1 MTASADDATGE
12 TLASG
17 RFELL
22 RKLGAGGFGTVY
34 EARDRARE
42 AVVALKVLDRASPTA
57 LAQLKREFRELAD
70 LAHPNLVRLDE
81 LHVAGD
87 RYFFTMERVEGV
99 DVRRWVLGLSDRSEQ
114 TTRVA
119 VRGTRGDATE
129 EIDDPEEPPRTRV
142 APDLDRL
149 RQALVQI
156 VRGLAHLH
164 AQGMLH
170 CDVKPSNVLV
180 DTEHARV
187 VLVDF
192 GLVSDADRTQRA
204 RAAAGTPRYM
214 SPEMIAGEPLGPA
227 SDLYQ
232 VGVIAHELLTG
243 ATPFVGPAAQVL
255 AAKVF
260 GPAPRIVDTE
270 GLPEDLV
277 ALTEAL
283 LARDASERPDAA
295 AVLRALGDDH
305 VVARPA
311 RAAFV
316 GRTRELEALGAAASS
331 ARSGRAVV
339 VSVRGP
345 SGIGKTRLVERFTS
359 DLVRREARTLV
370 LAARCR
376 EQDWLPYK
384 AIDPA
389 MDTLLEWLLELPQ
402 AERSAAIGDDEVAAL
417 SQVFPS
423 YRELLAGRSSAPPAV
438 SPSERRRAL
447 AGALRAVIGRIA
459 RARRLVLWIDDAQWA
474 DADSARLL
482 ADALE
487 GPALPVLVI
496 VSRRGTEIAS
506 AFEEVLAR
514 DAPGLERR
522 GVEVAPLSRDDARTL
537 VQHLA
542 ASAGD
547 TTPLRR
553 LVDVADG
560 NPFLLV
566 ELAEQARVDRAVLEE
581 TTGAE
586 TVLLHRVDRL
596 EPHARAML
604 ETVVTAGKPIARR
617 IAGRI
622 AGVRGDDELAALAAL
637 RAARFVTV
645 HVAPGVER
653 IEASHDRVREL
664 TYAALDP
671 MRRRALHGAL
681 AVALGESGHVD
692 PETLSFHHERAGDLG
707 AAAREAE
714 RAGDLAVRALAFQRA
729 AESYRRALALRDHDG
744 PTRARLLERVGDA
757 HAHAGRAADAARAFT
772 QAAALAPGRAHALDL
787 RRRAAALLLTAGHVE
802 EGLHDLREVLAA
814 VGLTIPSSRAAI
826 LARALAARG
835 VLELRGFDFVERP
848 AALVPEEEL
857 LAVDAA
863 YSAASGLS
871 LIDTAAG
878 AYFSTL
884 HVERALRAGEL
895 SRVARALSLE
905 VPYLAGIGGAGR
917 SPRERRVLE
926 LARSLAARTEDAET
940 TARLRFCEGSASFLH
955 AEWAEAARMLELAAI
970 ELRAAERGLFHEIVT
985 AEHFTLAAL
994 GWLGEWRELTRRLPD
1009 VLLRARDAGD
1019 LYAETTIATAVGH
1032 YTALAADDPRAARA
1046 TLEDGI
1052 GRWPRAGF
1060 FIQHYDVLIS
1070 QTDVDLYE
1078 SLGRGEDAL
1087 HRVRASW
1094 SALRGSLLRFVQVIR
1109 VESDYGLGRVLV
1121 AAAASREAGLGRAA
1135 LLREARSCAR
1145 SLSRE
1150 GIPWAR
1156 GLGALI
1162 EAACE
1167 ITVRDER
1174 AAIHA
1179 LRTAERALSE
1189 SHCTLLAAAAA
1200 WRRAAIEEDARTVA
1214 IARERFTAQGIRAPE
1229 RLVAMM
1235 CPGAW

>member
-34 EARDRARE
+34 EARDRGRE
-42 AVVALKVLDRASPTA
+42 AIVALKILDRASPSA
-57 LAQLKREFRELAD
+57 IAQLKREFRELAD

-87 RYFFTMERVEGV
+87 RYFFTMERVAGV
-99 DVRRWVLGLSDRSEQ
+99 DARRWVLGPSDRSEQ
-114 TTRVA
+114 TTRVG
-119 VRGTRGDATE
+119 VRRTRGDE
-129 EIDDPEEPPRTRV
+129 PLDDEVADDELRTRV
-142 APDLDRL
+142 TPDVDRL
-149 RQALVQI
+149 RQVLVQI

-164 AQGMLH
+164 VHGKLH

-180 DTEHARV
+180 DAQGRV

-204 RAAAGTPRYM
+204 RSAAGTPRYM
-214 SPEMIAGEPLGPA
+214 SPEMIAGETLGPA

-232 VGVIAHELLTG
+232 VGVLAHELLTG
-243 ATPFVGPAAQVL
+243 STPFVGPAAQVL

-260 GPAPRIVDTE
+260 GPAPRIADSE

-277 ALTEAL
+277 VLTEAL
-283 LARDASERPDAA
+283 LARDPSERPDAA
-295 AVLRALGDDH
+295 AVLRALGDEQ

-311 RAAFV
+311 RASFV
-316 GRTRELEALGAAASS
+316 GRARELEALGAAAAS
-331 ARSGRAVV
+331 ARAGRTVV

-345 SGIGKTRLVERFTS
+345 SGIGKTRLVERLTS
-359 DLVRREARTLV
+359 ELARREPRTLV

-389 MDTLLEWLLELPQ
+389 MDALLEWLLELPQ
-402 AERSAAIGDDEVAAL
+402 PERNAAIGDDEIGAL
-417 SQVFPS
+417 AQVFPS

-438 SPSERRRAL
+438 SPTERRRAV
-447 AGALRAVIGRIA
+447 AGALRAVVGRIA
-459 RARRLVLWIDDAQWA
+459 RALRLVLWIDDAQWA

-482 ADALE
+482 ADVLE
-487 GPALPVLVI
+487 GGALPVLVI
-496 VSRRGTEIAS
+496 VSRRGTEGAIG
-506 AFEEVLAR
+506 FEDVLWR

-522 GVEVAPLSRDDARTL
+522 AVEVAPLSRDDARTL

-542 ASAGD
+542 ASSD
-547 TTPLRR
+547 TAPLRR

-566 ELAEQARVDRAVLEE
+566 ELAEQARIDRAVLEE
-581 TTGAE
+581 TAGAE
-586 TVLLHRVDRL
+586 TVLLHRVERL

-604 ETVVTAGKPIARR
+604 EAIVTAGKPLARR
-617 IAGRI
+617 IVGRV

-664 TYAALDP
+664 TYAALEP
-671 MRRRALHGAL
+671 MRRRALHGGLAIAL
-681 AVALGESGHVD
+681 AESGHVD
-692 PETLSFHHERAGDLG
+692 PDTLSFHHERAGDLA

-744 PTRARLLERVGDA
+744 ATRARLLERIGDA
-757 HAHAGRAADAARAFT
+757 HAHAGRAADAARAFV
-772 QAAALAPGRAHALDL
+772 QAAELAPGRAHALDL

-802 EGLHDLREVLAA
+802 EGLRDLRDVLAA
-814 VGLTIPSSRAAI
+814 VGLTIPSSRAVI

-835 VLELRGFDFVERP
+835 VLELRGLDFVERP

-857 LAVDAA
+857 LAIDAA
-863 YSAASGLS
+863 YSAAAGLS

-884 HVERALRAGEL
+884 HVDRALRAGEI

-917 SPRERRVLE
+917 SAREHRVLD
-926 LARSLAARTEDAET
+926 LARSLAARTEDPET
-940 TARLRFCEGSASFLH
+940 SARLRFCEGSAAFLH
-955 AEWAEAARMLELAAI
+955 AEWAAAARTLELAAI

-994 GWLGEWRELTRRLPD
+994 GWLGLWSELSRRLPD

-1070 QTDVDLYE
+1070 RTDVDLYE
-1078 SLGRGEDAL
+1078 SLGRGDDAL

-1094 SALRGSLLRFVQVIR
+1094 GALRGSLLRFVQVIR
-1109 VESDYGLGRVLV
+1109 VESDYALGRVLV
-1121 AAAASREAGLGRAA
+1121 AAAASRDAGLGLAA

-1150 GIPWAR
+1150 GIAWAR

-1167 ITVRDER
+1167 IAVRDER
-1174 AAIHA
+1174 AAIRA
-1179 LRTAERALSE
+1179 LRTAEHALTE
-1189 SHCTLLAAAAA
+1189 SGCALLAAAAT
-1200 WRRAAIEEDARTVA
+1200 WRRAAIEEDARAVA
-1214 IARERFTAQGIRAPE
+1214 KARDHFVAQGIRAPE